1 MSTILRWITLL
12 QNWSVTGKGLGDK
25 VDKLDRRRIVKGIKE
40 VLRFDVPTNKANQ
53 VNMLQRYELSHEYDG
68 KLVLEMTHHLIH
80 KPNNGINHNGCV
92 LLLLLLAP

>member
-40 VLRFDVPTNKANQ
+40 VLRFDVPMKDVYRMTSGNSLAH
-53 VNMLQRYELSHEYDG
+53 LSEHGGDQ
-68 KLVLEMTHHLIH
+68 T
-80 KPNNGINHNGCV
+80 
-92 LLLLLLAP
+92 